1 MHGDQP
7 LMSFGVM
14 GGGMQP
20 QGHVQMVVRL
30 RDAGQNP
37 AGCRRRLSSVSLSS
51 VSSSWLRTKLAHWH
65 SAGAAGSDRSAS
77 MNGWASCPR
86 ETEGTAPGS

>member
-37 AGCRRRLSSVSLSS
+37 QAAADACRL
-51 VSSSWLRTKLAHWH
+51 
-65 SAGAAGSDRSAS
+65 
-77 MNGWASCPR
+77 
-86 ETEGTAPGS
+86 